1 MYGKHHWLA
10 YKWVYS
16 QPINHVLNQEYN
28 LINYRVG
35 YSYSFY
41 RDKIYGFINL
51 SYNTEPFYRKETIMN
66 AFKEA
71 VRNIFYGKTLSV
83 VPVNSYYPEFNVTHS
98 SFSLYVVTGSG
109 GDLTQ
114 TVSMIDEQFDG
125 NIYSITF
132 SGFFMNNI
140 PPDVAEYILMY
151 DYNSGDVITHMY
163 IGKDYIDS
171 INDYSSISVPYLY
184 LTFYFE

>member
-1 MYGKHHWLA
+1 
-10 YKWVYS
+10 
-16 QPINHVLNQEYN
+16 
-28 LINYRVG
+28 
-35 YSYSFY
+35 
-41 RDKIYGFINL
+41 
-51 SYNTEPFYRKETIMN
+51 
-66 AFKEA
+66 
-71 VRNIFYGKTLSV
+71 
-83 VPVNSYYPEFNVTHS
+83 
-98 SFSLYVVTGSG
+98 
-109 GDLTQ
+109 
-114 TVSMIDEQFDG
+114 MIDEQFDG